1 MPKYDSEQR
10 QGVSLGQC
18 CGHGLFK
25 FHRVSLFLSFFVC
38 LFVCLFVSLFYM
50 LTLRIRPV
58 LQSSSIWVSTALAT
72 FACKRKP
79 LMVYLVIAFSAIF
92 ISMLTKNC
100 PDLNYMSMMNN
111 AAAPSYFNGGTFS
124 QYKDYR

>member
-1 MPKYDSEQR
+1 MGTAFLNFIEC
-10 QGVSLGQC
+10 LC
-18 CGHGLFK
+18 F
-25 FHRVSLFLSFFVC
+25 FLSFFLS
-38 LFVCLFVSLFYM
+38 LFVCLFLCFFLCFVYAGVYAHYM